1 MSLSYL
7 GLQKKLSLI
16 AEHNL
21 PMFGFLLQRN
31 EKINLNLFCFVV
43 VEDAYVP
50 KIMECILH
58 KKSLCFWWLLNVFIN
73 LPN

>member
-1 MSLSYL
+1 M
-7 GLQKKLSLI
+7 

-50 KIMECILH
+50 KIMKCILQ
-58 KKSLCFWWLLNVFIN
+58 
-73 LPN
+73 